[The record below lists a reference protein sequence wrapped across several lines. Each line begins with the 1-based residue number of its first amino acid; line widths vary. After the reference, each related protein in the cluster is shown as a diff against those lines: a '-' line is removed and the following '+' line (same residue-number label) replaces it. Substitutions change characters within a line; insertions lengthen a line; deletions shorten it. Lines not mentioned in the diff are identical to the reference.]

1 VKIGILFNF
10 QHDSLRTALAALLP
24 GTDFVSLDMAQA
36 LQNEPLRAQFAAILA
51 TCDQVISQDAA
62 PEYGPLSTPS
72 LRAAVRRLHVVPAF
86 RFAGFHPDSVNIVLD
101 GVELAGPTG
110 TQHSRIAVAGFLA
123 GLSVRETADLYNR
136 LVFARLG
143 YFDAFATERAALLA
157 RYGAYGIDLR
167 AAFEAWLVPGCF
179 MNAVRQPRMRVML
192 DLARAVCALAGLA
205 PVAPVVE
212 GDLPDPLAWL
222 PIQPVFPDI
231 AGSCGVAP
239 SGAFRGAA
247 EPGTRP
253 RILGTEAFV
262 QACQDLFRRTPVAT
276 LRAVDGVASAMAALG
291 LQEAARPSPAP
302 RAYGPQTTAFITWDG
317 AVLGIETASG
327 MLINRDFAPDDEN
340 SVDLLAHFSD
350 RTITVPISSEMMGG
364 VTIAPVP
371 ETGGVSIAR
380 GANFLCAIPNN
391 LGVRFNRT
399 AASYWESFLPVA
411 AGDLENL
418 RHLAGGNWKVQ
429 GARERLP
436 ASLIRVLNGFQ
447 FAVGDLV
454 LDLRHEMPVSVG
466 ESAAA
471 PAFRI
476 GAGPLAIT
484 LVPDNAPVVRDE
496 ILLQVTQTQLPAELG
511 TEQEFRLIRN
521 GRLRL
526 AAPPELLHPPL
537 TVCDSD
543 RDWVHKR
550 YFDRSAGPG
559 IGESFHLPRIGRRAC
574 DVTLQR
580 GSDKLLML
588 GRSVEG
594 ILLDGAHVVKDGGFL
609 AQPTHPPRDIRCIG
623 QARLLDRLSA
633 EAALVIEG
641 PVCVF
646 YNPNLQNYYHWL
658 AEALLSLH
666 VLAPHLPPA
675 TRLVLPGTLAE
686 FRRTGETFFDHT
698 SYLSAL
704 GFGQYPTIELNAPLV
719 RLQDV
724 IWPENDTIYGM
735 PAIAL
740 QSFRAR
746 AHAMRP
752 PAKTPRRRLFIKR
765 AGSRG
770 IANAA
775 ALEALLAPR
784 GFETVVLENVPAA
797 VQIDLFASAE
807 FVIATHG
814 SALANLLFC
823 QAGTRVLELSPANE
837 YRSYFWLC
845 AEKLG
850 LPYGVLPCP
859 THDGGFNGELTV
871 DEKRLG
877 ALIDML
883 GEVAV

>member
-1 VKIGILFNF
+1 
-10 QHDSLRTALAALLP
+10 
-24 GTDFVSLDMAQA
+24 MAQA

-86 RFAGFHPDSVNIVLD
+86 QFAGFHPDTVNIVLD
-101 GVELAGPTG
+101 GAELAGPTG

-143 YFDAFATERAALLA
+143 YFDAFLEERAALQA
-157 RYGAYGIDLR
+157 RYSAYGMDLR
-167 AAFEAWLVPGCF
+167 AAFDAWLVPGCF
-179 MNAVRQPRMRVML
+179 MNGAQLPRMRVML
-192 DLARAVCALAGLA
+192 DLARAVCALAGLTQL
-205 PVAPVVE
+205 APVVE
-212 GDLPDPLAWL
+212 SDVPDPLAAL
-222 PIQPVFPDI
+222 PMHPVFPDI
-231 AGSCGVAP
+231 AIACGVAP

-262 QACQDLFRRTPVAT
+262 QACQDLFRRTPVAS
-276 LRAVDGVASAMAALG
+276 LRAVDGVASAMDALG
-291 LQEAARPSPAP
+291 LRAAARPLPAP
-302 RAYGPQTTAFITWDG
+302 RAFSPQTSAFITWHG

-327 MLINRDFAPDDEN
+327 MLINRDFAPDDAN

-350 RTITVPISSEMMGG
+350 RAITAPIPSEMMGG

-380 GANFLCAIPNN
+380 GANFLCAVPEN
-391 LGVRFNRT
+391 LGVRFNRQ

-411 AGDLENL
+411 AGDLETL
-418 RHLAGGNWKVQ
+418 RRLVSSDWIIQDSG
-429 GARERLP
+429 ESLP
-436 ASLIRVLNGFQ
+436 ASVIRPLNGFQ

-454 LDLRHEMPVSVG
+454 LDLRREMPVAVG
-466 ESAAA
+466 ASETEQ
-471 PAFRI
+471 AFRI

-484 LVPDNAPVVRDE
+484 LVPDNSPVSRDG
-496 ILLQVTQTQLPAELG
+496 ILLQVTQTHVPAELG
-511 TEQEFRLIRN
+511 TEQEFRSIRN

-526 AAPPELLHPPL
+526 ASPPELLHPPL

-574 DVTLQR
+574 DVTLLR

-594 ILLDGAHVVKDGGFL
+594 ILTDGAFVVKDGGFL
-609 AQPTHPPRDIRCIG
+609 LQPTHQPRDIRCIG
-623 QARLLDRLSA
+623 QGRLLDRQ
-633 EAALVIEG
+633 AAAAAPVIEG

-646 YNPNLQNYYHWL
+646 YNPNLQNYYHFV
-658 AEALLSLH
+658 AEALLALH
-666 VLAPHLPPA
+666 VLAPHLPAA
-675 TRLVLPGTLAE
+675 TRLVLPGTLAD
-686 FRRTGETFFDHT
+686 FRRTGATFFDHA
-698 SYLSAL
+698 SYLTAL
-704 GFGQYPTIELNAPLV
+704 GFGQYPTIELHAPFA
-719 RLQDV
+719 RLQDA
-724 IWPENDTIYGM
+724 IWLENDTIYGL
-735 PAIAL
+735 PATAL

-752 PAKTPRRRLFIKR
+752 PPKTPRRRLLIKR

-770 IANAA
+770 IANSA

-823 QAGTRVLELSPANE
+823 QAGTRVLELSPADE

-859 THDGGFNGELTV
+859 THDGGFDGELTV
-871 DEKRLG
+871 DETRLS
-877 ALIDML
+877 ALVDML
-883 GEVAV
+883 GEVVG